1 MQLTTSEVIE
11 AIRTLP
17 SSEREKI
24 RRTLETEKQTQDARV
39 QEEIGQYML
48 SRKWIEEHKEE
59 FLGQW
64 VCLEGDKLIASGS
77 DALEVNKRAREAGI
91 ESPFIVQII
100 DEPKNFTGAW
110 L

>member
-17 SSEREKI
+17 RAEREKI
-24 RRTLETEKQTQDARV
+24 RRTLETEKMAQDARV
-39 QEEIGQYML
+39 QEDIGQYKL
-48 SRKWIEEHKEE
+48 SRKWIEEHNEE

-64 VCLEGDKLIASGS
+64 VCLEGDKLIAHDA
-77 DALEVNKRAREAGI
+77 DALEVNRQARAAGI
-91 ESPFIVQII
+91 ESPFIVQMI